1 MSRQRKERE
10 LNVIY
15 HVPDDSNA
23 KVRIAV
29 MGTLKEKKKKKKN

>member
-29 MGTLKEKKKKKKN
+29 LGTLKDHKQSAKN